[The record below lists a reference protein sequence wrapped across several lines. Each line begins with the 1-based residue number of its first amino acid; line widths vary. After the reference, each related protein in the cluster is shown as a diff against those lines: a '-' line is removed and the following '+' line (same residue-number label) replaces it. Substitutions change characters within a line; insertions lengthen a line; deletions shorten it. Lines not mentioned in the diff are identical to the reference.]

1 MIEQERTTVTAMPES
16 RFGGYVPKN
25 DPRVQFSLCRVGEKL
40 YFLNQSNQMLNRVS
54 NASNG
59 VGLIDDEGGTVST
72 STFKIT
78 YETVAPGEAVLI
90 DEFDEIWDS
99 DFLINTQI
107 IGGFKSEV
115 QHLLPSKVRRCHHL
129 VRPRHTSNFSLK
141 SASPLPA

>member
-1 MIEQERTTVTAMPES
+1 MFEQERTTVTAMPES

-25 DPRVQFSLCRVGEKL
+25 DPRVQFSLCRVGDKL

-59 VGLIDDEGGTVST
+59 VGLIDDEGDSVST

-107 IGGFKSEV
+107 IVETDQSIENFLSCDKGGTYT
-115 QHLLPSKVRRCHHL
+115 KV
-129 VRPRHTSNFSLK
+129 LK
-141 SASPLPA
+141 KY

>member
-25 DPRVQFSLCRVGEKL
+25 DPRVQFSLCRLGEKL

-54 NASNG
+54 NASSG
-59 VGLIDDEGGTVST
+59 VALIEGEGGTAST
-72 STFKIT
+72 SAFKIT
-78 YETVAPGEAVLI
+78 YETVAAGEAVLI

-107 IGGFKSEV
+107 IVETDQGTENF
-115 QHLLPSKVRRCHHL
+115 RRCDKGGA
-129 VRPRHTSNFSLK
+129 HTKVLK
-141 SASPLPA
+141 KY